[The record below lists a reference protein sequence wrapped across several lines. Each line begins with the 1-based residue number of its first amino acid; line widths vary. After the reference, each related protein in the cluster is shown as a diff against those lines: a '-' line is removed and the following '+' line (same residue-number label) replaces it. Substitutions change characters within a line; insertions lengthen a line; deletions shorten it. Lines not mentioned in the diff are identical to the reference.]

1 VNSPSR
7 RWSNLGVAAGAAA
20 SALFAAFD
28 LYQWVAAY
36 ASDHFHNDLTFY
48 LVGARIGL
56 AHGWGSIYDLGL
68 QQAQLDAMGSG
79 ITIAELAR
87 FISPPPVAWL
97 AVPFTVLPY
106 PVAYWTWSALLLAA
120 LVLAWS
126 LAAPGSGRARVIFLM
141 AAIGWL
147 PVIYALQLG
156 QPGLFVAAGVAGSCA
171 LLRANRPVWAGV
183 ALVVMVLK
191 PQLAF
196 LVPPALLAAREYRAF
211 AAATIALGAVAL
223 ASALALGA
231 DGVSTYL
238 ARLDFASGVPVN
250 RELTLSYLLGGGAR
264 PAQVFIAAWTMLMAW
279 RLRRRGPE
287 WVYACA
293 LAGGMLATPYA
304 HLDDLVMLGLAGW
317 LCLRAGTPAWTWL
330 YAFAVVVAA
339 EGIAIWGPAP
349 VLAGELGFLGLLSVA
364 ALRPARVPAPAL
376 ARPADRSPQLTT
388 PR

>member
-1 VNSPSR
+1 
-7 RWSNLGVAAGAAA
+7 
-20 SALFAAFD
+20 
-28 LYQWVAAY
+28 
-36 ASDHFHNDLTFY
+36 
-48 LVGARIGL
+48 
-56 AHGWGSIYDLGL
+56 
-68 QQAQLDAMGSG
+68 
-79 ITIAELAR
+79 
-87 FISPPPVAWL
+87 
-97 AVPFTVLPY
+97 
-106 PVAYWTWSALLLAA
+106 
-120 LVLAWS
+120 
-126 LAAPGSGRARVIFLM
+126 
-141 AAIGWL
+141 
-147 PVIYALQLG
+147 
-156 QPGLFVAAGVAGSCA
+156 
-171 LLRANRPVWAGV
+171 VWAGV

-231 DGVSTYL
+231 DGVSAYL